1 MLKGRGKM
9 ETIRVII
16 VDDEILAI
24 QHIRRLLSAE
34 QLGCEVVAEYTH
46 ARRALEELTEH
57 KPDLIFADIKMPGMD
72 GIEFS
77 TKALALL
84 PQTRIVLLTSYR
96 EFEYAKAALKL
107 GIRSYLLKHEVNEQL
122 LASELGQIREELRVA
137 DRKERLLR
145 MQLLSELLHQ
155 PYLDSERRA
164 LALEYFTFPGQTV
177 SLLLVEVDQPLAL
190 LEAEAVPVSDPRL
203 EEGIRRGVEL
213 ADAPYTF
220 METAAIR
227 PGQYA
232 VLLAGP
238 RCNGRR
244 ELRERCLAI
253 AASIQREGKAACG
266 GTVSLAIAAEVED
279 VASLPRSFKS
289 AQRLLAQR
297 LFAGTHKRLLVEDG
311 PLGTAGAS
319 AAVPVPSADEVAALL
334 QAAAA
339 AAAAAQRAD
348 ASAPAGAAA
357 GRGEAARRAGAG
369 AAARAAADGAAAVA
383 ASGAAGAAPAAAPGT
398 GAGAAAQACARSR
411 SAAGAAGERP
421 SALDAALE
429 QLFAPQLAA
438 AEPERFRQLAAT
450 LLRVLEAQRARQ
462 QLEPLT
468 ELLASGALVPQRDW
482 MTAAQIVGWFKELC
496 REMAEQAAGQ
506 GGYSKKVRQAMDW
519 MREHYRED
527 WTADSL
533 ALQLGLSGDRL
544 RHLFKEETGRTLL
557 DYMTEL
563 RISRAKRLLEEGT
576 YKMYEIAELTGYKS
590 SQYFSQVFRKATGMS
605 PYDYA
610 ERGGRR

>member
-1 MLKGRGKM
+1 M

-16 VDDEILAI
+16 MDDEILAI

-164 LALEYFTFPGQTV
+164 LALEYFAFPGQTV
-177 SLLLVEVDQPLAL
+177 SLLLVEADQPLAL
-190 LEAEAVPVSDPRL
+190 LETEAVPDSEPRL

-266 GTVSLAIAAEVED
+266 GTVSLAIAATVED

-311 PLGTAGAS
+311 PLGAAGAP
-319 AAVPVPSADEVAALL
+319 AAPVPSADEVAALL
-334 QAAAA
+334 QAAT
-339 AAAAAQRAD
+339 AAAAQRAD

-357 GRGEAARRAGAG
+357 GRGEAARR
-369 AAARAAADGAAAVA
+369 
-383 ASGAAGAAPAAAPGT
+383 
-398 GAGAAAQACARSR
+398 AGAAAQACARSR

-462 QLEPLT
+462 QLEPLP